1 MPVIHRAFYDKEHEP
16 FVQSAFYGEDGR
28 CRVAFAKT
36 MCTNPTRIRNPNRG
50 YKKMKFADTETQFI
64 EVPCGHCD
72 ECVKL
77 RQLFFVQ
84 RVQME
89 ALENH
94 LFFASITYNNKMI
107 PEIGTS
113 TGHTIRFVDTHDI
126 VNMFKRLRRHN
137 AFGRPFRYVGVTEHG
152 SKRGRPHVHI
162 LFFVPKYPGDTL
174 PEMLELQ
181 DKMFK
186 AVLKE
191 WRRNVNGS
199 RSRYAEYEQCCT
211 YIRRFIRGKLRS
223 TYDLHYVNP
232 VLSDGQEGDVAFYVS
247 KYMIKESKQLKRL
260 QRGLR
265 MNLEDDEYNDTW
277 KKVKP
282 RWFASP
288 GFGTNAKF
296 IKLNK
301 YEPSKKVIDYIRY
314 CIEYSKKEFDSPKFI
329 NPINGQTFPLGRYYV
344 NRADCYTIEDQEFF
358 WKKRLEK
365 GQTREDNVTIKTR
378 DTGQM
383 LISIDN
389 SRLKYESLEFDY
401 DDYDELF

>member
-1 MPVIHRAFYDKEHEP
+1 MLDRLLVGRTAEP
-16 FVQSAFYGEDGR
+16 FAY
-28 CRVAFAKT
+28 ANN
-36 MCTNPTRIRNPNRG
+36 MCTNPQKIRNPNRG
-50 YKKMKFADTETQFI
+50 YKSMIYADTESQFI
-64 EVPCGHCD
+64 YVPCGHCD

-77 RQLFFVQ
+77 RQMFFVQ

-89 ALENH
+89 SLENH
-94 LFFASITYNNKMI
+94 LFFASITYNNQMMPK
-107 PEIGTS
+107 IGTS
-113 TGHTIRFVDTHDI
+113 TGRDI
-126 VNMFKRLRRHN
+126 KYVNTKDVVNMFKRLRVHN
-137 AFGRPFRYVGVTEHG
+137 EFGRPFRYVGVTELG

-162 LFFVPKYPGDTL
+162 LFFVPKRDTDTL
-174 PEMLELQ
+174 ADCLEMESI
-181 DKMFK
+181 MFK

-191 WRRNVNGS
+191 WRRNVSGS
-199 RSRYAEYEQCCT
+199 RSRYAEYKQCCT
-211 YIRRFIRGKLRS
+211 YIRRFVRGKLRS

-232 VLSDGQEGDVAFYVS
+232 VLSDGQEADVAFYVS
-247 KYMIKESKQLKRL
+247 KYMIKESEQLKRL
-260 QRGLR
+260 QRGLKL
-265 MNLEDDEYNDTW
+265 NLEEDEYKDTW
-277 KKVKP
+277 KMVKP

-288 GFGTNAKF
+288 GFGLNAEF
-296 IKLNK
+296 IRLNEYK
-301 YEPSKKVIDYIRY
+301 PSKRVIDYLRN

-329 NPINGQTFPLGRYYV
+329 NPIDGKTFPLSRYYV
-344 NRADCYTIEDQEFF
+344 NRGDCYTIEDQEFF